1 MVSCQVMSGP
11 RGRTDLVSSAGMS
24 DALTN
29 SIVDRTRS
37 ASPMVIKYVL
47 RFGRRLYTDP
57 LFHRYVPYGA
67 LKDVS
72 IPFILIS
79 IR

>member
-1 MVSCQVMSGP
+1 MVSCQVISGP
-11 RGRTDLVSSAGMS
+11 RGRTDLVSSAGMN

-47 RFGRRLYTDP
+47 RVGR
-57 LFHRYVPYGA
+57 
-67 LKDVS
+67 
-72 IPFILIS
+72 
-79 IR
+79 